1 MKVGPRKPNIKK
13 RIKAKTT
20 GKVKRSVKKA
30 VNPLYGKKGMGLVK
44 DPRKSTYNYIYNRT
58 TFDATKISNNTKH
71 GKNSYDV
78 FRSYDEEEDTVY
90 QNNSKS
96 ISEIIMAIV
105 IALIIGAPF
114 VAIGALII
122 NLFFSAG
129 SLLIMAG
136 LAITIYKIYSSLKD

>member
-20 GKVKRSVKKA
+20 GKVKRSVKKT

-58 TFDATKISNNTKH
+58 TFDTTKISNNTKH
-71 GKNSYDV
+71 EKNSYDV